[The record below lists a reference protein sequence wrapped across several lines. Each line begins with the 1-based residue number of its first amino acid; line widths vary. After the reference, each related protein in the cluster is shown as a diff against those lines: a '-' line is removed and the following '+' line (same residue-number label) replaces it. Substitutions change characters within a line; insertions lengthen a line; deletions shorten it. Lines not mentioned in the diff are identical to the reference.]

1 MYPARHFVVI
11 GERNILHRGL
21 FDIVDTVAH
30 QHYLQTFHACNCARW
45 AAAQAIHSRCHLRAA
60 IVCLSQGTFM
70 PEWISTLLN
79 IKKRVNTRL
88 VIFADDV
95 SLLTG
100 ASVQVLQRVIHEE
113 QIVHTRTCR
122 HRITR
127 LLGRVI
133 AGEMGHDTAIQLTQ
147 RELDI
152 LDGFVH
158 GKDAEWQSSEFG
170 IDRCTVYQH
179 RKNCANKLG
188 LKKLKDL
195 TRLRL
200 GNGQ

>member
-21 FDIVDTVAH
+21 FEVVNAIAH
-30 QHYLQTFHACNCARW
+30 QHYLQTFHSCSCARW
-45 AAAQAIHSRCHLRAA
+45 DAAQAIHSRCQLRAA

-70 PEWISTLLN
+70 PQWVNTLLTL
-79 IKKRVNTRL
+79 KKRVNTRL
-88 VIFADDV
+88 VIFVDDIG
-95 SLLTG
+95 LLTRP
-100 ASVQVLQRVIHEE
+100 SSQVLSRLVHEE
-113 QIVHTRTCR
+113 QIVHARTCR
-122 HRITR
+122 HRIST

-133 AGEMGHDTAIQLTQ
+133 AGEVKHDTAIQLTQ

-158 GKDAEWQSSEFG
+158 GKNAEWQSRHFG

-188 LKKLKDL
+188 LKRLKDL
-195 TRLRL
+195 TRLKL
-200 GNGQ
+200 GNG

>member
-11 GERNILHRGL
+11 GERNILHQGL
-21 FDIVDTVAH
+21 FEVVNTVAH
-30 QHYLQTFHACNCARW
+30 QHYLQTFHACNIAKWDAERT
-45 AAAQAIHSRCHLRAA
+45 IHSRCHLRAA
-60 IVCLSQGTFM
+60 IVCVSQETFM
-70 PEWISTLLN
+70 PKCISTLLAL
-79 IKKRVNTRL
+79 KKRVNTRL
-88 VIFADDV
+88 VVFADDV

-100 ASVQVLQRVIHEE
+100 HAVQVLQRVIHEE
-113 QIVHTRTCR
+113 QIIHTRTCR
-122 HRITR
+122 HRISG

-133 AGEMGHDTAIQLTQ
+133 AGEVRHDSMVQLSQ

-158 GKDAEWQSSEFG
+158 GKDAGWQSEHFG

-188 LKKLKDL
+188 LKRLKDL
-195 TRLRL
+195 TMLKL
-200 GNGQ
+200 GERP

>member
-21 FDIVDTVAH
+21 FDVVNTVAH
-30 QHYLQTFHACNCARW
+30 QHYLQTFYACSCARW
-45 AAAQAIHSRCHLRAA
+45 SATQAIHSRCHLRAA
-60 IVCLSQGTFM
+60 IVCLPHETFM
-70 PEWISTLLN
+70 PQWINTLLA
-79 IKKRVNTRL
+79 IKSRVSTRL

-113 QIVHTRTCR
+113 QIVHTGTCR
-122 HRITR
+122 HRISS

-133 AGEMGHDTAIQLTQ
+133 AGEVRHDSAIQLTR

-152 LDGFVH
+152 LDGFVN
-158 GKDAEWQSSEFG
+158 GRDAEWQSREFG

-188 LKKLKDL
+188 LKRLKDL
-195 TRLRL
+195 TRLKP
-200 GNGQ
+200 GE